1 MVEINARQTVVDEQQ
16 KRAAAQQAASIL
28 QGKMEDLQQAQL
40 QMFMA
45 NWNNNGLSSV
55 TNATPVTA
63 GDIGHHACR
72 TMSDALSKQGNEFLL
87 AVSEQLT
94 EVSED
99 VLKSKKDGA
108 YLVALVRAGMKR
120 RCEDLILKWEDE
132 GPKCIGISEMNPTA
146 TTQDAADKHMA
157 PLIAKSTKG
166 SYIHRIMRDL
176 QFIDKDKLLHVEHG
190 VYLAA
195 LQDRGAS
202 GRVL

>member
-1 MVEINARQTVVDEQQ
+1 
-16 KRAAAQQAASIL
+16 
-28 QGKMEDLQQAQL
+28 MEDLQQAQL

-132 GPKCIGISEMNPTA
+132 GPKCIGISEMNPAA

-157 PLIAKSTKG
+157 PLIAESTKG

-190 VYLAA
+190 VYLVA